1 VPIVEVG
8 FAGLP
13 GIANAADALVFVG
26 PGITVEIGFD
36 PTTFATLAGIPI
48 PAPVPG
54 AVPAPTIPQVVL
66 ALIDTGAQQSMID
79 EALAIQLAL
88 PLVNRQPYAGVG
100 GPGTANVYLAHIT
113 IPLLGTTQYGAFM
126 GAQLQAGGQSHLA
139 LIGRTL
145 LRGTLLVYDGEK
157 GSVRIAR

>member
-1 VPIVEVG
+1 MPIVEVG

-13 GIANAADALVFVG
+13 VGNAADALVLIG

-36 PTTFATLAGIPI
+36 PATFAALAG
-48 PAPVPG
+48 VT
-54 AVPAPTIPQVVL
+54 VPAPAAGTVATPVIPQVVL

-79 EALAIQLAL
+79 EALAVQLAL
-88 PLVNRQPYAGVG
+88 PLINRQPYAGVG
-100 GPGTANVYLAHIT
+100 GPGIANVYLAHVT

-145 LRGTLLVYDGEK
+145 LRGTLLVYDGER
-157 GSVRIAR
+157 GSVRIAH

>member
-48 PAPVPG
+48 PR
-54 AVPAPTIPQVVL
+54 QCR
-66 ALIDTGAQQSMID
+66 AQFPRR
-79 EALAIQLAL
+79 LF
-88 PLVNRQPYAGVG
+88 RKW
-100 GPGTANVYLAHIT
+100 
-113 IPLLGTTQYGAFM
+113 F
-126 GAQLQAGGQSHLA
+126 
-139 LIGRTL
+139 
-145 LRGTLLVYDGEK
+145 
-157 GSVRIAR
+157 

>member
-1 VPIVEVG
+1 
-8 FAGLP
+8 
-13 GIANAADALVFVG
+13 
-26 PGITVEIGFD
+26 
-36 PTTFATLAGIPI
+36 
-48 PAPVPG
+48 
-54 AVPAPTIPQVVL
+54 
-66 ALIDTGAQQSMID
+66 MID
-79 EALAIQLAL
+79 EALATQLAL

-145 LRGTLLVYDGEK
+145 LRGVLLVYDGEK